1 MSKKREREEEGVSIN
16 PTMPTKALELYTT
29 VMNRVDARASVQ
41 FEEMMGSVVTK
52 KDRTVKYPGAA
63 W

>member
-1 MSKKREREEEGVSIN
+1 
-16 PTMPTKALELYTT
+16 MPTKALELYTT